1 LKEFILKNCTLLK
14 SVSFFDI
21 YFPEISCENINLGI
35 RFEFQS
41 FLTTLTNEFIDE
53 ELRKIQNLLEKES
66 NLNIRTII

>member
-1 LKEFILKNCTLLK
+1 M
-14 SVSFFDI
+14 
-21 YFPEISCENINLGI
+21 SCETINLGI

-53 ELRKIQNLLEKES
+53 ELRKIQNLLEKEA